1 MTIIAPVSLGATAE
15 TIPTNPTLETMVS
28 STSYANILSP
38 VDFKAQDI
46 NLTKGRPIAEGIPIG
61 ATKLKDFSPTTAI
74 AATGSNLDLSKVQLS
89 ELKFLKETP
98 LKSVVAA
105 NPSIATLP
113 AKTLGWVEG
122 GDKTL
127 GELATSNLGQ
137 NPLPESVLK
146 STSIGQFGDIANTP
160 YSSYTEAAKQPIANF
175 LGTANIPLSKL
186 TTISSTAST
195 GKVVEQITVDRI
207 NSKEIA
213 SGINAR
219 ISSGSNK
226 EPHAPCTQAANNCN
240 VLEIRG
246 QTKGVIGSLWM
257 VDQKLKGGS
266 GLVGEMATAAGIREY
281 AGYEI
286 PGTDFKVVA
295 ISDDA
300 RTGTAQLRLDMR
312 ISSMFGSTPFFL
324 PVLPMTVSEKKG
336 RVALP
341 VEVIP
346 VASTMAKSGTAST
359 TPTDNSQPNTESATT
374 VPTAQTDRPNDRNNS
389 QPSSGS
395 ATNVL
400 VTPTTTNSPPITGS
414 ATNVLTTATTGN
426 PQPNTKLVTKGTA
439 QVDNPNNQNGNV
451 GRAVKTNAINP
462 AIGGLL

>member
-1 MTIIAPVSLGATAE
+1 MKVSSKVLITAIAIVAPISLGATAE
-15 TIPTNPTLETMVS
+15 TITTNPTLETMVS
-28 STSYANILSP
+28 STSYSNILSP
-38 VDFKAQDI
+38 ADFKSQDI

-61 ATKLKDFSPTTAI
+61 ATKLKDFSPATAI
-74 AATGSNLDLSKVQLS
+74 AATGSNLDLSTVQLS

-113 AKTLGWVEG
+113 AKTLGWVDG

-175 LGTANIPLSKL
+175 LGAGNIPLSKL
-186 TTISSTAST
+186 TNIASTASA
-195 GKVVEQITVDRI
+195 GKVIEQITVDRI
-207 NSKEIA
+207 NTKEIA

-257 VDQKLKGGS
+257 IDQKLKGGS
-266 GLVGEMATAAGIREY
+266 GLIGEMATAAGIREY

-300 RTGTAQLRLDMR
+300 RAGTAQLRLDMR

-324 PVLPMTVSEKKG
+324 PVLPMTVSEQKG
-336 RVALP
+336 QVALP
-341 VEVIP
+341 VEITP
-346 VASTMAKSGTAST
+346 VASTMAKSGTASNPT
-359 TPTDNSQPNTESATT
+359 TPTQPSTGSATT
-374 VPTAQTDRPNDRNNS
+374 VPTAQTDNPNNQNNS
-389 QPSSGS
+389 QPS
-395 ATNVL
+395 
-400 VTPTTTNSPPITGS
+400 TGS
-414 ATNVLTTATTGN
+414 ATNVLATPTTGN
-426 PQPNTKLVTKGTA
+426 SQPNTKSVTNVPTA
-439 QVDNPNNQNGNV
+439 RTDNLNNQNGNI

-462 AIGGLL
+462 AVGGLL